1 MCAPIT
7 HTHDGDI
14 SKGNFPLHTLSE
26 NIFFENFSTSK
37 LIPRPVNLNDER
49 GEPFLPQN
57 IITTHCA
64 CFFSQ
69 SHHHRESRQTMIE
82 VADARTW
89 IMLFCRVVKVYDTR
103 SFSDV
108 IISQITMMLQ
118 KLHKSAF
125 ELKGLVFQNSDDV
138 ILSRAREY
146 HPNMLNA

>member
-1 MCAPIT
+1 MRSDNP
-7 HTHDGDI
+7 HTWWRYQQRKL
-14 SKGNFPLHTLSE
+14 SSSHTFRKY
-26 NIFFENFSTSK
+26 IFRKLLYVKTNPSAGQFERT
-37 LIPRPVNLNDER
+37 
-49 GEPFLPQN
+49 FLPQN

-69 SHHHRESRQTMIE
+69 SHHHRKSRQTMIE

-89 IMLFCRVVKVYDTR
+89 IMLFCRVVKVCDTR